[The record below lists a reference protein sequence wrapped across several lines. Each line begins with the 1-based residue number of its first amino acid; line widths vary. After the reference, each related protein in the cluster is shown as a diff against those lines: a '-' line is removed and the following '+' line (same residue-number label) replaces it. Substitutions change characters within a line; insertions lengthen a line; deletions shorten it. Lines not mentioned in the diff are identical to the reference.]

1 MSKNFS
7 NNPLPECPGSPNC
20 IRTEQRFDAGLEV
33 VFEYLSQIFE
43 EDAFEFE
50 VEDPKRIKLHAV
62 YRIPVFG
69 FKDDVN
75 VILDEDQKENQTVLY
90 IRSASRVGEYD
101 LGVNKR
107 RIKKIFHKL
116 NDKFKK

>member
-1 MSKNFS
+1 MAGNIS
-7 NNPLPECPGSPNC
+7 NNPLPQCPDSPNC
-20 IRTEQRFDAGLEV
+20 IRTEMAFKAGMEM

-43 EDAFEFE
+43 KDAFEFE
-50 VEDPKRIKLHAV
+50 VKDPKRIELHAV

-75 VILDEDQKENQTVLY
+75 VILDEKEGKTVVY
-90 IRSASRVGEYD
+90 IRSASRLGEYD

-107 RIKKIFHKL
+107 RVKKIFRKL
-116 NDKFKK
+116 NDKIKK

>member
-1 MSKNFS
+1 MADSLR

-20 IRTEQRFDAGLEV
+20 IRTQKVFDTGMER

-43 EDAFEFE
+43 EDAHEYN
-50 VEDPKRIKLHAV
+50 VEDPKRIEIHAV

-75 VILDEDQKENQTVLY
+75 VILEEKDSETVVY

-107 RIKKIFHKL
+107 RVHRIFNKLQAKIKK
-116 NDKFKK
+116 

>member
-1 MSKNFS
+1 MAESTL
-7 NNPLPECPGSPNC
+7 NNPLPECPDSPNC
-20 IRTEQRFDAGLEV
+20 IRTQQVFDAGVEK

-43 EDAFEFE
+43 EDAHEFDIK
-50 VEDPKRIKLHAV
+50 DPKRIQIHAV

-75 VILDEDQKENQTVLY
+75 VILDEKEGKTMVY
-90 IRSASRVGEYD
+90 IRSASRIGEYD

-107 RIKKIFHKL
+107 RVYNILNKLQTKIKS
-116 NDKFKK
+116 

>member
-1 MSKNFS
+1 MADSPMK
-7 NNPLPECPGSPNC
+7 NPLPECPGSPNC
-20 IRTEQRFDAGLEV
+20 IRTQKAFDAGMEM

-43 EDAFEFE
+43 EDALQFDI
-50 VEDPKRIKLHAV
+50 EDPKRIEIHAV

-75 VILDEDQKENQTVLY
+75 VILNEKGGKTVVF

-107 RIKKIFHKL
+107 RVRKIFNKL
-116 NDKFKK
+116 QTKIKN

>member
-1 MSKNFS
+1 MAEYPN
-7 NNPLPECPGSPNC
+7 NNPLPECPDSPNC
-20 IRTEQRFDAGLEV
+20 IRTHKAFDAGMEM

-43 EDAFEFE
+43 EDAHEFDI
-50 VEDPKRIKLHAV
+50 EDPKRIEIHAV

-75 VILDEDQKENQTVLY
+75 VILNENDGKTVVY

-107 RIKKIFHKL
+107 RVRKILNKLQTKIK
-116 NDKFKK
+116 N

>member
-1 MSKNFS
+1 MAQISTD
-7 NNPLPECPGSPNC
+7 NPLSECPDSPNC
-20 IRTEQRFDAGLEV
+20 VRTQIVLNIGMEA

-43 EDAFEFE
+43 KDAHEFH
-50 VEDPKRIKLHAV
+50 VKDPKRIELHAV
-62 YRIPVFG
+62 YRIPLFG

-75 VILDEDQKENQTVLY
+75 VILDEHEGKTIVY

-107 RIKKIFHKL
+107 RVHKIFNKL
-116 NDKFKK
+116 ENKIKN